1 MFRGDLR
8 YPQAFMSD
16 LMDASSKYLPF
27 QVLLCSELS
36 FIHSSEGN
44 KIQTFTEGQ
53 WAHGASLLLFCCPF
67 SYHTVSEVGLIQ
79 PCTKEGTYW
88 TVGVYTMLKPR
99 GISVLYSVTPEVA
112 FSIPVGKAKVCDA
125 EQPQCN

>member
-53 WAHGASLLLFCCPF
+53 WLMELLSCFSAVPF
-67 SYHTVSEVGLIQ
+67 HTTL
-79 PCTKEGTYW
+79 C
-88 TVGVYTMLKPR
+88 LR
-99 GISVLYSVTPEVA
+99 LA
-112 FSIPVGKAKVCDA
+112 
-125 EQPQCN
+125 

>member
-1 MFRGDLR
+1 MKQTFGK
-8 YPQAFMSD
+8 YESCSEVTSGI

-53 WAHGASLLLFCCPF
+53 WLMELLSCFSAVPF
-67 SYHTVSEVGLIQ
+67 HTTL
-79 PCTKEGTYW
+79 C
-88 TVGVYTMLKPR
+88 LR
-99 GISVLYSVTPEVA
+99 LA
-112 FSIPVGKAKVCDA
+112 
-125 EQPQCN
+125 